1 MSENWTNFGVF
12 GAVERVDFGV
22 FWEFGRKNVFEEG
35 VMASHFITHYSYHN
49 I

>member
-22 FWEFGRKNVFEEG
+22 FWKFGRKNAFAEG
-35 VMASHFITHYSYHN
+35 VMGIAFYQSLFLP
-49 I
+49 